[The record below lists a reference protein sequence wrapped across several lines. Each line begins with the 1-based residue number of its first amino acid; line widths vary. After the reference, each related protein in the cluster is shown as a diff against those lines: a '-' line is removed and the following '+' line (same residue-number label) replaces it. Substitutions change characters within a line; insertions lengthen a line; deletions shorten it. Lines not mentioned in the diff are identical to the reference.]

1 MVSYKDAY
9 RLKEERLNYNLLL
22 LHRYMLILLILSPPK
37 VVLIVSSL
45 LILDLLL
52 LQSHYTPHLITRL
65 YLAFSCSAWLHQ
77 RLACNQPTANIRIA
91 RWQNS
96 PLSMRDESKLIPH
109 KTPVGRTVST
119 RWHDSR
125 MLRPITRC
133 MMFWTRIS
141 HS

>member
-1 MVSYKDAY
+1 MGSYKDTY

-65 YLAFSCSAWLHQ
+65 YLAFSCSAWGCTNVLHVI
-77 RLACNQPTANIRIA
+77 NQQQTYVSIA
-91 RWQNS
+91 A
-96 PLSMRDESKLIPH
+96 
-109 KTPVGRTVST
+109 
-119 RWHDSR
+119 
-125 MLRPITRC
+125 
-133 MMFWTRIS
+133 MFS
-141 HS
+141 SFHAG